1 MSEKQ
6 KLKVTLLAGGVGGA
20 KMAEGF
26 ASLEDV
32 DLTIIGNVADD
43 EAFHGLWVSPDIDTM
58 TYTLSGRINRQQ
70 GWGLADEGT
79 RALETLTSLGEDT
92 WMMLG
97 DRDFGL
103 HIYRTM
109 RRMKGDR
116 PSDIAADVA
125 KAFGVKSKILLP
137 TNDVVQTRVKTE
149 QGWLSFQEY
158 FVKEKCAPAVKA
170 LEFAGIEEASATPE
184 ALEAIA
190 SAELLVIAP
199 SNPLV
204 SIEPILAIKGIRE
217 ALKKRAVPSIAVS
230 PLIAGKVVK
239 GPADRMMS
247 ALGMRAD
254 AVGVATRY
262 LGLAD
267 ILLID
272 HQDVALSAEILDL
285 SIEPHCTD
293 IMMKDM
299 SDKMRLASEIVQLD
313 RDQGQ
318 NGAAA

>member
-26 ASLEDV
+26 ASLKDV

-137 TNDVVQTRVKTE
+137 TDDVVQTRVKTE

-158 FVKEKCAPAVKA
+158 FVKEKCAPVVKA
-170 LEFAGIEEASATPE
+170 LEFSGIEEATATPE

-204 SIEPILAIKGIRE
+204 SIEPILAIEGIRE
-217 ALKKRAVPSIAVS
+217 ALQKSAVPTIAVS

-262 LGLAD
+262 QGLAD

-285 SIEPHCTD
+285 SIVPHCAD

-299 SDKMRLASEIVQLD
+299 SDKMRLASEIVDLA